1 MKRKKKLDAILIET
15 TGLADPA
22 PVAQTFFVDD
32 DIKEGMRLDSILTL
46 VDCKHVVQHLD
57 EKKDDGIINE
67 SGNDFSLQRVLLIT
81 LLSIKLRRV

>member
-46 VDCKHVVQHLD
+46 VDCKHIVQHLD
-57 EKKDDGIINE
+57 EKKDEGIINE
-67 SGNDFSLQRVLLIT
+67 SGNDFALHRILSIA
-81 LLSIKLRRV
+81 LLSITLPRV